1 MSSAT
6 VGLIKPQAPV
16 VGVDNPMPMEPGMGM
31 GMGIARK
38 RKRKKMEA
46 DGMKPPVGKPVGKP
60 IGKPAGKL
68 KDPMV
73 EMMGGKVPMK
83 DKEMI

>member
-1 MSSAT
+1 
-6 VGLIKPQAPV
+6 
-16 VGVDNPMPMEPGMGM
+16 
-31 GMGIARK
+31 
-38 RKRKKMEA
+38 
-46 DGMKPPVGKPVGKP
+46 MKPPVGKPVGKP